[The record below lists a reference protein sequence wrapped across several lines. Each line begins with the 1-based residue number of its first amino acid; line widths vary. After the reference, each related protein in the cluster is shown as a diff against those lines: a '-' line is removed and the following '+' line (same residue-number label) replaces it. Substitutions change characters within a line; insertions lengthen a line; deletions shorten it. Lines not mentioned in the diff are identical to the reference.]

1 MYHLIIIITNHFI
14 NYSLKSKNAFM
25 NKFVKITN
33 LQLIIRLT
41 FPSLLEFKKKL
52 FSSNLKYNLSNFYH
66 DYIKWF
72 SIINPRIL
80 QLVFHRKI
88 NLLNFVSQNFFASV
102 NIAFSILHSNDKA
115 ISLRSI
121 CFYSIYYSYSEIL
134 FFGYFD
140 YY

>member
-80 QLVFHRKI
+80 QLVFHRIISLFFSLRITITIITPQILNKSFKTLPHYLI
-88 NLLNFVSQNFFASV
+88 HTALLNYLLLS
-102 NIAFSILHSNDKA
+102 
-115 ISLRSI
+115 
-121 CFYSIYYSYSEIL
+121 
-134 FFGYFD
+134 
-140 YY
+140 

>member
-80 QLVFHRKI
+80 QLVFHRITSLFFSLRITITIITPQILTKSFKTLPHYLI
-88 NLLNFVSQNFFASV
+88 HTALLNYLLLS
-102 NIAFSILHSNDKA
+102 
-115 ISLRSI
+115 
-121 CFYSIYYSYSEIL
+121 
-134 FFGYFD
+134 
-140 YY
+140 